1 MRCRGVAA
9 PGSPV
14 GQGCCPLE
22 DAGQQPLAGAAL
34 RGLPV
39 VGVRGGV
46 GGAIRGTGRAGE
58 DRRSTPCARRALAA
72 CESPIS
78 RRRPNFA
85 VEWVPQTESGPRA
98 ERPART
104 AYKAGVRRVSRRPI
118 NQSDAVSSTRIS
130 FGHRAHG
137 RADGLWQHASED
149 DGGRASPE
157 RRLNEERC
165 ARCGGNPKSPEQPLL
180 DLFRD
185 EAKPGE
191 NPLLLHAWPRV
202 FLEDGVLQVT
212 PNRPTDFG
220 KSGNFGKPGRRICA
234 TLE

>member
-1 MRCRGVAA
+1 MNSRVSGRTIGETFLVSRGERVRILAIDTEIDEELLDE
-9 PGSPV
+9 GSSACSPSS
-14 GQGCCPLE
+14 
-22 DAGQQPLAGAAL
+22 GAAAL
-34 RGLPV
+34 LQLFAFVCPAGL
-39 VGVRGGV
+39 
-46 GGAIRGTGRAGE
+46 E
-58 DRRSTPCARRALAA
+58 
-72 CESPIS
+72 
-78 RRRPNFA
+78 
-85 VEWVPQTESGPRA
+85 TERGPRA
-98 ERPART
+98 ESPAGT

-130 FGHRAHG
+130 CGRRAHD
-137 RADGLWQHASED
+137 RADGLWQCASED

-191 NPLLLHAWPRV
+191 NPLLLHPWPRV

-212 PNRPTDFG
+212 PIARPT
-220 KSGNFGKPGRRICA
+220 SENPATSETPAAALSA

>member
-1 MRCRGVAA
+1 MDGRLGRKPRRDRTRERTRTNADPCHSCQAAGLVKIADRRRA
-9 PGSPV
+9 PGARLRRVSLRSPAAERTS
-14 GQGCCPLE
+14 PLS
-22 DAGQQPLAGAAL
+22 G
-34 RGLPV
+34 
-39 VGVRGGV
+39 
-46 GGAIRGTGRAGE
+46 
-58 DRRSTPCARRALAA
+58 
-72 CESPIS
+72 
-78 RRRPNFA
+78 
-85 VEWVPQTESGPRA
+85 VPQTETGLRA

-130 FGHRAHG
+130 SGHRAHG

-157 RRLNEERC
+157 RRLNDERC
-165 ARCGGNPKSPEQPLL
+165 ARCGGNSKSPKRPLL

-220 KSGNFGKPGRRICA
+220 KSGNFGKPGRRV
-234 TLE
+234 